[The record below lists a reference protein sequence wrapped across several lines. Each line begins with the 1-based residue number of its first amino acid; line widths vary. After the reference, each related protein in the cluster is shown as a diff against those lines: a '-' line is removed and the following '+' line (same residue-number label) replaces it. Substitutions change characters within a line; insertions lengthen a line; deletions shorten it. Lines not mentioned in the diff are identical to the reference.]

1 MKFKITFLLPLSLFV
16 YTISMRQKITISSFV
31 RDRSF
36 PFNDTIR
43 YIASFNAENLSAK
56 GNTRLNLFMQ
66 QSTGNLAEIVISTNK
81 NNSNVQHPEMSLI
94 HVPSPAAKKLS
105 GLLEDRNVLKI
116 IQLPNEERRE
126 ERRRRSVVTQA

>member
-66 QSTGNLAEIVISTNK
+66 QSTGNLAEIVISANK
-81 NNSNVQHPEMSLI
+81 NN
-94 HVPSPAAKKLS
+94 
-105 GLLEDRNVLKI
+105 
-116 IQLPNEERRE
+116 PNQDSRE
-126 ERRRRSVVTQA
+126 ERRRRSVRTQSDELIGKETAILKTASSTKT